1 MAWNA
6 QIMSSKHKTKLILN
20 SRAAKLWSLM
30 VPHPVDVLVGKRV
43 RARRTELGMSQTQ
56 LAEVLK
62 ITFQQVQKY
71 ERGANRVTCSRLSD
85 IATALNVPITFFFSE
100 PAMRAARRQP
110 IYDLDIGD
118 IADGRRLLTAFQRL
132 PSKTF
137 KLHIIELLE
146 KIVEA

>member
-1 MAWNA
+1 
-6 QIMSSKHKTKLILN
+6 
-20 SRAAKLWSLM
+20 M

-43 RARRTELGMSQTQ
+43 RTRRTELGMSQTQ
-56 LAEVLK
+56 LAELLK

-71 ERGANRVTCSRLSD
+71 ERGVNRVTCSRLSD

-100 PAMRAARRQP
+100 PAMRAAKRQP

-132 PSKTF
+132 PNKAF
-137 KLHIIELLE
+137 KLHVIELLE
-146 KIVEA
+146 RIVEV

>member
-1 MAWNA
+1 VEFN
-6 QIMSSKHKTKLILN
+6 
-20 SRAAKLWSLM
+20 

-71 ERGANRVTCSRLSD
+71 ERGVNRVTCSRLSE
-85 IATALNVPITFFFSE
+85 IASALNVPITFFFSE
-100 PAMRAARRQP
+100 PAMRAAKRQP
-110 IYDLDIGD
+110 IYDLEIGE

-132 PSKTF
+132 PNRAF
-137 KLHIIELLE
+137 KLHVIELLE
-146 KIVEA
+146 RIVEP

>member
-1 MAWNA
+1 VECN
-6 QIMSSKHKTKLILN
+6 
-20 SRAAKLWSLM
+20 

-56 LAEVLK
+56 LAEILK

-71 ERGANRVTCSRLSD
+71 ERGVNRVTCSRLSE

-100 PAMRAARRQP
+100 PAMRAAKRQP
-110 IYDLDIGD
+110 IYDLEIGE

-132 PSKTF
+132 PNRAF
-137 KLHIIELLE
+137 KLHVIELLE
-146 KIVEA
+146 RIVEP

>member
-1 MAWNA
+1 
-6 QIMSSKHKTKLILN
+6 
-20 SRAAKLWSLM
+20 M

-43 RARRTELGMSQTQ
+43 RTRRTELGMSQTQ
-56 LAEVLK
+56 LAELLK

-71 ERGANRVTCSRLSD
+71 ERGVNRVTCSRLSD

-100 PAMRAARRQP
+100 PAMRAAKRQP

-132 PSKTF
+132 PNKAF
-137 KLHIIELLE
+137 KLHVIELLE
-146 KIVEA
+146 RIVEA

>member
-1 MAWNA
+1 LEFN
-6 QIMSSKHKTKLILN
+6 
-20 SRAAKLWSLM
+20 

-43 RARRTELGMSQTQ
+43 RTRRTELGMSQTQ

-71 ERGANRVTCSRLSD
+71 ERGVNRVTCSRLSD
-85 IATALNVPITFFFSE
+85 IATALNVPMTFFFSE
-100 PAMRAARRQP
+100 PAMRAAKRQP

-132 PSKTF
+132 PSKAF
-137 KLHIIELLE
+137 KLHVIELLE

>member
-1 MAWNA
+1 VEFN
-6 QIMSSKHKTKLILN
+6 
-20 SRAAKLWSLM
+20 

-56 LAEVLK
+56 LAEILK

-71 ERGANRVTCSRLSD
+71 ERGVNRVTCSRLSE

-100 PAMRAARRQP
+100 PAMRAAKRQP
-110 IYDLDIGD
+110 IYDLEIGE

-132 PSKTF
+132 PNRAF
-137 KLHIIELLE
+137 KLHVIELLE
-146 KIVEA
+146 RIVEP

>member
-1 MAWNA
+1 
-6 QIMSSKHKTKLILN
+6 
-20 SRAAKLWSLM
+20 

-56 LAEVLK
+56 LAEILK

-71 ERGANRVTCSRLSD
+71 ERGVNRVTCSRLSE

-100 PAMRAARRQP
+100 PAMRAAKRQP
-110 IYDLDIGD
+110 IYDLEIGE

-132 PSKTF
+132 PNRAF
-137 KLHIIELLE
+137 KLHVIELLE
-146 KIVEA
+146 RIVEP